1 LAGAGRLRVTI
12 TLRDKAEGRCLWGDY
27 WDGNLDRLFEFEDGA
42 SARVAR
48 ALLPTLRNAEVDR
61 ASRMDR

>member
-12 TLRDKAEGRCLWGDY
+12 TLRTKQKGDALWGDY
-27 WDGNLDRLFEFEDGA
+27 WDGNLDRLFEFEERA

-48 ALLPTLRNAEVDR
+48 ALLPTLRNGEVDR